1 MIENIALLPE
11 FAAQYPFL
19 WGGFLFLSGL
29 AFGSFF
35 NVVIHRLPLM
45 MEQAEE
51 SISVFPRR
59 SVRSAVS
66 PSPGGTIFRCWASCF
81 LRGVRAAAGSR
92 SRLAIL

>member
-1 MIENIALLPE
+1 MFENIALLSE
-11 FAAQYPFL
+11 FAAQYPSI

-45 MEQAEE
+45 MAHAEG
-51 SISVFPRR
+51 INLCFPRR

-66 PSPGGTIFRCWASCF
+66 PSPGGTISRC
-81 LRGVRAAAGSR
+81 
-92 SRLAIL
+92 